1 MTDIARDV
9 TDADFQAAV
18 IDRSHQIPVV
28 VDLWAP
34 WCGPC
39 RQLGPVLEKVA
50 AQRAGEFELVK
61 INVDE
66 NPVSAGQLGAR
77 SIPLVIAFRDGA
89 IVNQFVGTK
98 PLSAVMEF
106 INGIA
111 PSKADRLVTA
121 AADALAAGE
130 AGDAE
135 QLLNE
140 ALQEDRQHSSARLN
154 LAELLVSQ
162 QRYDEALD
170 TLQAL
175 PTKPNDPVSRL
186 MAEIRTRMSGS
197 GDLATLEQ
205 QVTENPADL
214 GAAISF
220 GKALGAERQFER
232 ALEVLLATIQKNPA
246 YNEGEARQ
254 SVIDLLAVMGPDDP
268 LTREYRQKLARAIH

>member
-1 MTDIARDV
+1 MTYMAKNV
-9 TDADFQAAV
+9 TDAEFQSAV

-39 RQLGPVLEKVA
+39 RQLGPILEKVA
-50 AQRAGEFELVK
+50 RQRAGEFELVK

-89 IVNQFVGTK
+89 IVNRFVGAK
-98 PLSAVMEF
+98 PQSAVIEF
-106 INGIA
+106 INSIA
-111 PSKADRLVTA
+111 PPKADTLVAA
-121 AADALAAGE
+121 AADALASGE
-130 AGDAE
+130 ADRAE
-135 QLLNE
+135 QLLKE
-140 ALQEDRQHSSARLN
+140 ALGEDRQHRNARLN

-162 QRYDEALD
+162 QRYEEALG

-175 PTKPNDPVSRL
+175 PVKPNDPVSRL

-197 GDLATLEQ
+197 GDLATLER
-205 QVTENPADL
+205 QVSQDPADL
-214 GAAISF
+214 GAAISL
-220 GKALGAERQFER
+220 GKTLGAERQFQR
-232 ALEVLLATIQKNPA
+232 ALEVLLDTIRKNPA
-246 YNEGEARQ
+246 YNDGEARQ
-254 SVIDLLAVMGPDDP
+254 SVIDLLAVMGPDNP